1 MSSGG
6 KSTKINNFFF
16 KMLEDYK
23 IINKHELGGFFV
35 LLRKIF
41 SKIKQIKQFYTYEK
55 LFIITKKNLLK
66 PNR

>member
-6 KSTKINNFFF
+6 KSTNINNFFK

-41 SKIKQIKQFYTYEK
+41 SKIKQIK
-55 LFIITKKNLLK
+55 
-66 PNR
+66 